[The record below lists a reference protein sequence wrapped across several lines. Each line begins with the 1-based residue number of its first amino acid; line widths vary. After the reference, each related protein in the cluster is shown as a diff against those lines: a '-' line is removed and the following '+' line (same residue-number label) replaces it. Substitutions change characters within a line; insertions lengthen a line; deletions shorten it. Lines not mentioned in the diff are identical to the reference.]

1 MNAGRR
7 RFIPATVMAYPVHRP
22 RRLRRN
28 PVLRDMV
35 RETRLEP
42 GDFIYPLFV
51 VEGRDVRRPIAS
63 MPGIFNL
70 SVEHAVAE
78 ARQAKALGIPSVLLF
93 GIPGHKD
100 AHGSQAYAKDG
111 IVQRAIREIKA
122 AEPDLQVIADVCL
135 CEYTDHGHCGVL
147 EEGHVVNDATLPLL
161 SQMAVTCAQAGAD
174 IIAPSDMMD
183 GRVAAIRRSLDE
195 VRLSE
200 VPILAYAAKYA
211 SGFYGPFRE
220 AAQSAP
226 KSGDRRGYQ
235 MDPGNVREALKE
247 VAMDVE
253 EGADMIMV
261 KPALAYLDIIRAV
274 RERFELP
281 VVSYNVSGEYSML
294 KAAAQNGWID
304 YERVMMETL
313 TSIKRAGSD
322 LIITYHALEAAKLL

>member
-1 MNAGRR
+1 
-7 RFIPATVMAYPVHRP
+7 MAYPVHRP
-22 RRLRRN
+22 RRLRRTAA
-28 PVLRDMV
+28 LRDMV

-63 MPGIFNL
+63 MPGVFNL
-70 SVEHAVAE
+70 SLEHAVAE
-78 ARQAKALGIPSVLLF
+78 ARLAKSLGVPSVLLF
-93 GIPGHKD
+93 GIPNHKD
-100 AHGSQAYAKDG
+100 ARGTQGYAQDG

-135 CEYTDHGHCGVL
+135 CEYTDHGHCGIL
-147 EEGHVVNDATLPLL
+147 EEGHVLNDDTLPLL
-161 SQMAVTCAQAGAD
+161 AQMAVTCAQAGAD

-183 GRVAAIRRSLDE
+183 GRIAAIRRSLDE
-195 VRLSE
+195 VRLTDI
-200 VPILAYAAKYA
+200 PILSYAAKYA

-247 VAMDVE
+247 TALDVE

-261 KPALAYLDIIRAV
+261 KPALAYLDVIRAV

-281 VVSYNVSGEYSML
+281 VVAYNVSGEYSML
-294 KAAAQNGWID
+294 KAAGQNGWID
-304 YERVMMETL
+304 YERVMLETL

-322 LIITYHALEAAKLL
+322 LIISYHALEAAKLL

>member
-1 MNAGRR
+1 
-7 RFIPATVMAYPVHRP
+7 
-22 RRLRRN
+22 
-28 PVLRDMV
+28 MV
-35 RETRLEP
+35 RETRLAP
-42 GDFIYPLFV
+42 DDLIYPLFV

-63 MPGIFNL
+63 MPGVFNL

-78 ARQAKALGIPSVLLF
+78 ARQAKSLGIPSVLLF
-93 GIPGHKD
+93 GIPNHKD
-100 AHGSQAYAKDG
+100 AKGSQAYAQDG

-122 AEPDLQVIADVCL
+122 ADPDIQVIADVCL

-195 VRLSE
+195 VRLTE
-200 VPILAYAAKYA
+200 VPILSYAAKYA

-247 VAMDVE
+247 VALDVE

-294 KAAAQNGWID
+294 KAAGQAGWID

>member
-1 MNAGRR
+1 
-7 RFIPATVMAYPVHRP
+7 MAYPVHRP

-35 RETRLEP
+35 RETRLAP
-42 GDFIYPLFV
+42 DDLIYPLFV

-63 MPGIFNL
+63 MPGVFNL

-78 ARQAKALGIPSVLLF
+78 ARQAKSLGIPSVLLF
-93 GIPGHKD
+93 GIPNHKD
-100 AHGSQAYAKDG
+100 AKGSQAYAQDG

-122 AEPDLQVIADVCL
+122 ADPDIQVIADVCL

-195 VRLSE
+195 VRLTE
-200 VPILAYAAKYA
+200 VPILSYAAKYA

-247 VAMDVE
+247 VALDVE

-294 KAAAQNGWID
+294 KAAGQAGWID

>member
-1 MNAGRR
+1 
-7 RFIPATVMAYPVHRP
+7 MAFPIHRP

-35 RETRLEP
+35 RETRLSP

-70 SVEHAVAE
+70 SLEHAVAE
-78 ARQAKALGIPSVLLF
+78 ARQARALGIPSVLLF
-93 GIPGHKD
+93 GIPNHKD

-135 CEYTDHGHCGVL
+135 CEYTDHGHCGIL

-195 VRLSE
+195 VRLTE

-247 VAMDVE
+247 VALDVE

-294 KAAAQNGWID
+294 KAAGQNGWID
-304 YERVMMETL
+304 YERVMLETL

>member
-1 MNAGRR
+1 
-7 RFIPATVMAYPVHRP
+7 MAYPVHRP

-35 RETRLEP
+35 RETRLAP
-42 GDFIYPLFV
+42 DDLIYPLFV

-63 MPGIFNL
+63 MPGVFNL
-70 SVEHAVAE
+70 SVEHVVAE
-78 ARQAKALGIPSVLLF
+78 ARQAKSLGIPSVLLF
-93 GIPGHKD
+93 GIPNHKD
-100 AHGSQAYAKDG
+100 AKGSQAYAQDG

-122 AEPDLQVIADVCL
+122 ADPDIQVIADVCL

-195 VRLSE
+195 VRLTE
-200 VPILAYAAKYA
+200 VPILSYAAKYA

-247 VAMDVE
+247 VALDVE

-294 KAAAQNGWID
+294 KAAGQAGWID